1 MNRYLGI
8 ILITLGIAAIAN
20 IPLSW
25 ALIAL
30 GAGGIGY
37 GLSPRN

>member
-1 MNRYLGI
+1 MKRYVGI
-8 ILITLGIAAIAN
+8 CLIVLGIAAIAN

-37 GLSPRN
+37 SLRP